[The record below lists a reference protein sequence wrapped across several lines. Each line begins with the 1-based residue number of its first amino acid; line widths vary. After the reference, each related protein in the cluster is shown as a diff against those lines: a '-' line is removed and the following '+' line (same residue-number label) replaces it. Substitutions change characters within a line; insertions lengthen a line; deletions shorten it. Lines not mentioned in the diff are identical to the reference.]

1 MLVPSSFANSNTV
14 NCHWDTWYTSSAMWG
29 RRGRE
34 EGGGRKREEEG
45 GRGRGRKR
53 KREEEEEGGR
63 GRKREEEGGRG
74 RKTEGSRLTPAHT
87 SA

>member
-45 GRGRGRKR
+45 GRGRK
-53 KREEEEEGGR
+53 
-63 GRKREEEGGRG
+63 RKREEEGGRQ

-87 SA
+87 ST